1 MLPCENQA
9 AKMGRPRPDARG
21 DLLGAIET
29 IISALVDIASGDS
42 AASENSANYG
52 DAIRRHAEI
61 AGLQAT
67 IVVCAR
73 EDGLALVNRGRAVFA
88 REYISQLFETMAGLM
103 AEGRRS
109 LAHAP
114 SQRDV
119 SARAAG
125 GAFQPAAENCFLK
138 KGMYWALA
146 YQGREILVADGKGLQ
161 YLAQLLR
168 YPGRE
173 VHVLDLAACSDT
185 AAYSDT
191 PNMSP
196 AAEIPSP
203 KQLMET
209 LSAGS
214 LRDAGAHLD
223 ARAKS
228 AYKRR
233 LTELRDELAEAKQ
246 FGNEQQALSLEQD
259 IDALLGELRRAI
271 GLRGRDRKAA
281 SPAERARVNVT
292 RTIKLAL
299 EHIGR
304 VHPEL
309 ETHLTASVKTGTFCR
324 YQPDPDEVVNW
335 RI

>member
-9 AKMGRPRPDARG
+9 AKTGRPRPGARG

-29 IISALVDIASGDS
+29 IISALMDIAAGDS
-42 AASENSANYG
+42 AASENSANHSDG
-52 DAIRRHAEI
+52 TRHRAET

-67 IVVCAR
+67 IVVCAQ

-88 REYISQLFETMAGLM
+88 REYLSQLFETMAGLM

-114 SQRDV
+114 SQSDV
-119 SARAAG
+119 SARAAD
-125 GAFQPAAENCFLK
+125 GAFEPAAENCFQK
-138 KGMYWALA
+138 KGMYWTLA
-146 YQGREILVADGKGLQ
+146 YQGRETLVADGKGLQ

-168 YPGRE
+168 HPGRE
-173 VHVLDLAACSDT
+173 VHVLDLAACSNT
-185 AAYSDT
+185 AAYSDARDV
-191 PNMSP
+191 SP
-196 AAEIPSP
+196 AA
-203 KQLMET
+203 KV
-209 LSAGS
+209 LSSEQWVERLRAGS
-214 LRDAGAHLD
+214 LGDAGAHLD

-233 LTELRDELAEAKQ
+233 LTELREELAEAKQ
-246 FGNEQQALSLEQD
+246 FGNEQQALALEQD

-309 ETHLTASVKTGTFCR
+309 ETHLAASVKTGTFCR
-324 YQPDPDEVVNW
+324 YQPDPHELVNW
-335 RI
+335 RM